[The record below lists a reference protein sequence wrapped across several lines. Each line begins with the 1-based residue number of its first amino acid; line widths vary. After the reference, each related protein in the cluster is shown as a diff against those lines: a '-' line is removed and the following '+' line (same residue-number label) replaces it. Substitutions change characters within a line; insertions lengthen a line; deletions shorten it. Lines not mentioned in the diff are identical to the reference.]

1 MKQLIA
7 IVALSFGVL
16 AAQTAHAET
25 VYLECTLAEASGQGL
40 IHLDLT
46 LNEEAGSAG
55 FVIKETGWSPQKMTA
70 AFTPRDVT
78 FSTPL
83 SARLAAT
90 MSNQYRIDRTDLSFS
105 EENRVGDKSFW
116 RRGKCALA
124 PKIERKF

>member
-1 MKQLIA
+1 MKRLVIIA
-7 IVALSFGVL
+7 VGGLSL
-16 AAQTAHAET
+16 AGAQTAHAET
-25 VYLECTLAEASGQGL
+25 VYLECTLAEANGKGL

-90 MSNQYRIDRTDLSFS
+90 MSNRYRIDRTDLSFS
-105 EENRVGDKSFW
+105 EENRVGDESFW